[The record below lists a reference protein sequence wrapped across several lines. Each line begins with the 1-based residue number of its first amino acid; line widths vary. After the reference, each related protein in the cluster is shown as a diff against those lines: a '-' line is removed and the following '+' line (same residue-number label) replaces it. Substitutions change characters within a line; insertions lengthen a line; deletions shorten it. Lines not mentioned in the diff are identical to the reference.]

1 VIDWNVVFLGVIAVA
16 VTVMACVQVGV
27 IVFGARLVRRV
38 DRIAAQIDG
47 EIKPLLTNLNRVG
60 EDAARAAQLAAAQVE
75 RVDQLFADVAM
86 RVEDTAA
93 SLQSAIIAPA
103 REGFAVLSGVRAA
116 FAALREMRSASAPCA
131 FRTSRRRRGAV
142 HRIARQ
148 RERISLPSLSIPS
161 RSRPAPGWLI
171 HDRRWTSAS
180 STSGGPASFETS
192 RARASMFASPAAS
205 RS

>member
-1 VIDWNVVFLGVIAVA
+1 MIDWNVVFLGVIAVA

-75 RVDQLFADVAM
+75 RVDQLFANVAM

-116 FAALREMRSASAPCA
+116 FGALREMRSASAP
-131 FRTSRRRRGAV
+131 
-142 HRIARQ
+142 ARSA
-148 RERISLPSLSIPS
+148 R
-161 RSRPAPGWLI
+161 
-171 HDRRWTSAS
+171 HDDEEALFI
-180 STSGGPASFETS
+180 G
-192 RARASMFASPAAS
+192 
-205 RS
+205 

>member
-75 RVDQLFADVAM
+75 RVDQLFANVAM

-116 FAALREMRSASAPCA
+116 FGALREMRSASAP
-131 FRTSRRRRGAV
+131 
-142 HRIARQ
+142 ARSA
-148 RERISLPSLSIPS
+148 R
-161 RSRPAPGWLI
+161 
-171 HDRRWTSAS
+171 HDDEEALFI
-180 STSGGPASFETS
+180 G
-192 RARASMFASPAAS
+192 
-205 RS
+205 

>member
-1 VIDWNVVFLGVIAVA
+1 MIDWNVVFLGIIAVA

-75 RVDQLFADVAM
+75 RVDQLFANVAM

-116 FAALREMRSASAPCA
+116 FGALREMRSASAP
-131 FRTSRRRRGAV
+131 
-142 HRIARQ
+142 ARSA
-148 RERISLPSLSIPS
+148 R
-161 RSRPAPGWLI
+161 
-171 HDRRWTSAS
+171 HDDEEALFI
-180 STSGGPASFETS
+180 G
-192 RARASMFASPAAS
+192 
-205 RS
+205 

>member
-1 VIDWNVVFLGVIAVA
+1 MIDWNVVFLGVIAVA

-47 EIKPLLTNLNRVG
+47 EIKPLLSNLNRVG

-75 RVDQLFADVAM
+75 RVDQLFANVAM

-116 FAALREMRSASAPCA
+116 FGALREMRSASAP
-131 FRTSRRRRGAV
+131 
-142 HRIARQ
+142 ARSA
-148 RERISLPSLSIPS
+148 R
-161 RSRPAPGWLI
+161 
-171 HDRRWTSAS
+171 HDDEEALFI
-180 STSGGPASFETS
+180 G
-192 RARASMFASPAAS
+192 
-205 RS
+205 